1 MEIGRLFILATYNHF
16 SDSKS
21 NRNSIF
27 SGINTTTSTNTMRKL
42 ILLIFLIG
50 ILYTNSHSQNT
61 NHSFTL
67 SKSEF
72 LLDGKPFQIISGEIH
87 PARVPVEYWRHRIQ
101 MAKAMGCNTIA
112 AYIFWNYHESEP
124 GVFDF
129 QTGNHNIAAFI
140 RIVQE
145 EGMFLMLRPGPYVC
159 AEWDFGGLPSYLLR
173 IPDIK
178 VRCMDPRYTE
188 AVERYIK
195 TLALQVKDLQAT
207 KGGPIVMVQVEN
219 EYGSYGND
227 RTYMKWLQEVWKKS
241 GIEVPFYTSDGATP
255 FMLEAGSLPDAAI
268 GLDPAA
274 NASDFAEATKANPN
288 VPSFCS
294 ELYPGWLTHWGEKW
308 QRPDTA
314 GLIKDVK
321 WLMDNK
327 KSFNFYVIHGGTN
340 FGYWAG
346 ANAFSPTQYQPD
358 VTSYDYDAP
367 INEMGQATPKY
378 IALRNLLAKYQPAKH
393 KLPAIP
399 AAMPS
404 IEIPEISFTSSASV
418 WENLPEAIQT
428 AQPKPMEMFGQ
439 KAGFILYRTS
449 LIGHKKG
456 KLRITELHDYATIFV
471 DGKYIGKLDRA
482 KAENIIELPAS
493 TSANP
498 QLDILVEGMGRINF
512 AEYMIDRKG
521 ITERVSLNGMTLMNW
536 QVFTLPF
543 DESYVENLKF
553 TPATTSQ
560 HGNFFKSEFQLTATG
575 DTYIDVSQWEKGLVW
590 VNGHNLGRYWN
601 IGPQKEL
608 YCPAPWLKKGKNEIV
623 IFDMH
628 MLSPKTVKGTKKLSD

>member
-1 MEIGRLFILATYNHF
+1 M
-16 SDSKS
+16 SKFL
-21 NRNSIF
+21 IAF
-27 SGINTTTSTNTMRKL
+27 FLL
-42 ILLIFLIG
+42 ILPWFSMSQIK
-50 ILYTNSHSQNT
+50 SHSFKLEKT
-61 NHSFTL
+61 
-67 SKSEF
+67 EF
-72 LLDGKPFQIISGEIH
+72 LLDGKPFQIISGEMH
-87 PARVPVEYWRHRIQ
+87 PARIPVEYWRHRIQ

-129 QTGNHNIAAFI
+129 QTGNHNIAQFI

-145 EGMFLMLRPGPYVC
+145 EGMWLVLRPGPYVC

-195 TLALQVKDLQAT
+195 TLALQVRDFQVT
-207 KGGPIVMVQVEN
+207 KGGPILMVQVEN

-227 RTYMKWLQEVWKKS
+227 RIYMNWLKELWQKN
-241 GIEVPFYTSDGATP
+241 GIEVPFYTADGATP
-255 FMLEAGSLPDAAI
+255 YMLEAGSLPEAAI
-268 GLDPAA
+268 GLDPGVNQA
-274 NASDFAEATKANPN
+274 NFDQATKANPN

-308 QRPDTA
+308 QRPDTTE
-314 GLIKDVK
+314 LLKDVK

-378 IALRNLLAKYQPAKH
+378 FALRKLMSKYLPAKQ
-393 KLPAIP
+393 KMPAIP
-399 AAMPS
+399 APMPV
-404 IEIPEISFTSSASV
+404 IEIPEIKMTSSASV
-418 WENLPEAIQT
+418 WENLSEAIQS

-439 KAGFILYRTS
+439 KAGFILYRTK

-456 KLRITELHDYATIFV
+456 KLRITELHDYATIFL
-471 DGKYIGKLDRA
+471 DGKYIGKLDRS

-493 TSANP
+493 TTTNP

-536 QVFTLPF
+536 QIFTLPF
-543 DESYVENLKF
+543 DETYLEKLKF
-553 TPATTSQ
+553 TSGETNRP
-560 HGNFFKSEFQLTATG
+560 GNFFKGEFELTATG
-575 DTYIDVSQWEKGLVW
+575 DTYLDVSQWEKGVVW

-601 IGPQKEL
+601 IGPQKQL

-623 IFDMH
+623 VFDLH
-628 MLSPKTVKGTKKLSD
+628 QLSPKPVKGIKSME

>member
-1 MEIGRLFILATYNHF
+1 MNKILTT
-16 SDSKS
+16 
-21 NRNSIF
+21 ILL
-27 SGINTTTSTNTMRKL
+27 SGIFTLNL
-42 ILLIFLIG
+42 F
-50 ILYTNSHSQNT
+50 SQT
-61 NHSFTL
+61 GSHSFTL
-67 SKSEF
+67 SKNDF
-72 LLDGKPFQIISGEIH
+72 LLDGKPFQIISGEMH
-87 PARVPVEYWRHRIQ
+87 PARIPAEYWRHRIQ

-112 AYIFWNYHESEP
+112 AYVFWNYHESEP

-129 QTGNHNIAAFI
+129 QTENHNIARFI

-145 EGMFLMLRPGPYVC
+145 EGMWLLLRPGPYVC
-159 AEWDFGGLPSYLLR
+159 AEWDFGGLPSWLLS

-195 TLALQVKDLQAT
+195 SLALQVKKLQVT
-207 KGGPIVMVQVEN
+207 KGGPVLMVQVEN

-227 RTYMKWLQEVWKKS
+227 REYMKWLQRVWKEN
-241 GIEVPFYTSDGATP
+241 GIEVPFYTADGATP

-268 GLDPAA
+268 GLDPGVNAA
-274 NASDFAEATKANPN
+274 NFAQATHVNSN

-314 GLIKDVK
+314 SLLKNVK
-321 WLMDNK
+321 WLMDQK

-346 ANAFSPTQYQPD
+346 ANAFSPSQYQPD

-378 IALRNLLAKYQPAKH
+378 YALRNLLAQYQPARH
-393 KLPAIP
+393 QLPAIP
-399 AAMPS
+399 ASATV
-404 IEIPEISFTSSASV
+404 IEIPEIVCSSSASI
-418 WENLPEAIQT
+418 WENLPVAIPS

-439 KAGFILYRTS
+439 KGGFILYRTN

-471 DGKYIGKLDRA
+471 DGKYIGKLDRT
-482 KAENIIELPAS
+482 KAENLIDLPAS
-493 TSANP
+493 TNANP

-536 QVFTLPF
+536 QIYPLPF
-543 DESYVENLKF
+543 DESYLNNLKF
-553 TPATTSQ
+553 RSGEVTRP
-560 HGNFFKSEFQLTATG
+560 GNFFKGVFRLTISG
-575 DTYIDVSQWEKGLVW
+575 DTYLDMSQWEKGIVW
-590 VNGHNLGRYWN
+590 VNGHHLGRYWN
-601 IGPQKEL
+601 IGPQKRL
-608 YCPAPWLKKGKNEIV
+608 YCPAPWLKKGENEIV
-623 IFDMH
+623 IFDIH
-628 MLSPKTVKGTKKLSD
+628 QSTPKPVKGVKNME

>member
-1 MEIGRLFILATYNHF
+1 MNKFIL
-16 SDSKS
+16 
-21 NRNSIF
+21 SIF
-27 SGINTTTSTNTMRKL
+27 LSITLSVSL
-42 ILLIFLIG
+42 F
-50 ILYTNSHSQNT
+50 SQAKI
-61 NHSFTL
+61 HSFKL
-67 SKSEF
+67 EKSEF
-72 LLDGKPFQIISGEIH
+72 LLDGKPFQIISGEMH
-87 PARVPVEYWRHRIQ
+87 PARIPVEYWRQRIQ

-112 AYIFWNYHESEP
+112 AYVFWNYHESEP

-129 QTGNHNIAAFI
+129 QTGNHNIAQFI
-140 RIVQE
+140 KIVQE
-145 EGMFLMLRPGPYVC
+145 EGLFLILRPGPYVC
-159 AEWDFGGLPSYLLR
+159 AEWDFGGLPSYLLS

-188 AVERYIK
+188 AADRYIK
-195 TLALQVKDLQAT
+195 TLALQVKDLQVT
-207 KGGPIVMVQVEN
+207 KGGPILMVQAEN

-227 RTYMKWLQEVWKKS
+227 RTYMKWVQDVWKKN
-241 GIEVPFYTSDGATP
+241 GIEVPFYTADGATP
-255 FMLEAGSLPDAAI
+255 YMLEAGSLPDAAI
-268 GLDPAA
+268 GLDPGA
-274 NASDFAEATKANPN
+274 NAENFAEATKVNPN

-308 QRPDTA
+308 QRPDTTD
-314 GLIKDVK
+314 LLKDVK

-378 IALRNLLAKYQPAKH
+378 FALRNLLAKYLPPKQ

-399 AAMPS
+399 AAIPV
-404 IEIPEISFTSSASV
+404 IEIPEIKMTATASV
-418 WENLPEAIQT
+418 WDNLPVAIQSP
-428 AQPKPMEMFGQ
+428 QPKPMEMFGQ
-439 KAGFILYRTS
+439 KGGFILYRTK

-482 KAENIIELPAS
+482 QAENIIEIPESA
-493 TSANP
+493 SANP

-521 ITERVSLNGMTLMNW
+521 ITDRVSLNGMTLMDW
-536 QVFTLPF
+536 QIFTLPF
-543 DESYVENLKF
+543 DEKDVQNLKF
-553 TPATTSQ
+553 ASGENTKP
-560 HGNFFKSEFQLTATG
+560 GLFFKGEFELAVVG
-575 DTYIDVSQWEKGLVW
+575 DTYLDVSQWEKGVVW

-601 IGPQKEL
+601 IGPQKQL

-628 MLSPKTVKGTKKLSD
+628 LLAPKPVKGAKSME

>member
-1 MEIGRLFILATYNHF
+1 MNKFIL
-16 SDSKS
+16 
-21 NRNSIF
+21 SIF
-27 SGINTTTSTNTMRKL
+27 LSITLSVSL
-42 ILLIFLIG
+42 F
-50 ILYTNSHSQNT
+50 SQAKT
-61 NHSFTL
+61 HSFKL
-67 SKSEF
+67 EKSEF
-72 LLDGKPFQIISGEIH
+72 LLDGKLFQIISGEMH
-87 PARVPVEYWRHRIQ
+87 PARIPVEYWRQRIQ

-112 AYIFWNYHESEP
+112 AYVFWNYHESEP

-129 QTGNHNIAAFI
+129 QTGNHNIAQFI
-140 RIVQE
+140 KIVQE
-145 EGMFLMLRPGPYVC
+145 EGLFLILRPGPYVC
-159 AEWDFGGLPSYLLR
+159 AEWDFGGLPSYLLS

-188 AVERYIK
+188 AADRYIK
-195 TLALQVKDLQAT
+195 TLALQVKDLQVT
-207 KGGPIVMVQVEN
+207 KGGPILMVQAEN

-227 RTYMKWLQEVWKKS
+227 RTYMKWVQDVWKKN
-241 GIEVPFYTSDGATP
+241 GIEVPFYTADGATP

-268 GLDPAA
+268 GLDPGA
-274 NASDFAEATKANPN
+274 NAENFAEATKVNPN

-308 QRPDTA
+308 QRPDTTD
-314 GLIKDVK
+314 LLKDVK

-378 IALRNLLAKYQPAKH
+378 FALRNLLAKYLPPKQ

-399 AAMPS
+399 AAIPV
-404 IEIPEISFTSSASV
+404 IEVPEIKLTASASV
-418 WENLPEAIQT
+418 WDNLPVAIQSP
-428 AQPKPMEMFGQ
+428 QPKPMEMLGQ
-439 KAGFILYRTS
+439 KGGFILYRTK

-456 KLRITELHDYATIFV
+456 KLRITELHDYATVFV

-482 KAENIIELPAS
+482 KAENIIEIPESAS
-493 TSANP
+493 PNP

-521 ITERVSLNGMTLMNW
+521 ITDRVSLNGMTLMDW
-536 QVFTLPF
+536 QIFTLPF
-543 DESYVENLKF
+543 DETYVQNLKF
-553 TPATTSQ
+553 TSGENTRP
-560 HGNFFKSEFQLTATG
+560 GLFFKGEFELAVVG
-575 DTYIDVSQWEKGLVW
+575 DTYLDVSQWEKGVVW

-601 IGPQKEL
+601 IGPQKQL
-608 YCPAPWLKKGKNEIV
+608 YCPAPFLKKGKNEIV
-623 IFDMH
+623 IFDLH
-628 MLSPKTVKGTKKLSD
+628 QLEAKSVKGVKIMD

>member
-1 MEIGRLFILATYNHF
+1 M
-16 SDSKS
+16 
-21 NRNSIF
+21 NRV
-27 SGINTTTSTNTMRKL
+27 
-42 ILLIFLIG
+42 LIFIFCIG
-50 ILYTNSHSQNT
+50 FLNISLFAQVKT
-61 NHSFTL
+61 HSFKL
-67 SKSEF
+67 EKSEF
-72 LLDGKPFQIISGEIH
+72 LLDGKPFQIISGEMH
-87 PARVPVEYWRHRIQ
+87 PARIPAEYWRQRIQ

-112 AYIFWNYHESEP
+112 AYVFWNYHESEP

-129 QTGNHNIAAFI
+129 QTGNHNIAQFI

-145 EGMFLMLRPGPYVC
+145 EGLWLILRPGPYVC
-159 AEWDFGGLPSYLLR
+159 AEWDFGGLPSYLLS

-178 VRCMDPRYTE
+178 VRCMDARYTE
-188 AVERYIK
+188 AADRYIK
-195 TLALQVKDLQAT
+195 TLALQVKDLQVT

-227 RTYMKWLQEVWKKS
+227 RTYMKWVQDVWKKN
-241 GIEVPFYTSDGATP
+241 GIEVPFYTADGATP
-255 FMLEAGSLPDAAI
+255 FMLEAGSLSDAAI
-268 GLDPAA
+268 GLDPGA
-274 NASDFAEATKANPN
+274 NAGNFAEATKINPN

-308 QRPDTA
+308 QRPDTTD
-314 GLIKDVK
+314 LLKDVK

-378 IALRNLLAKYQPAKH
+378 YALRNLLAKYLPAKQ
-393 KLPAIP
+393 KLPAVP
-399 AAMPS
+399 AVFPV
-404 IEIPEISFTSSASV
+404 IEIPEIKLTASASV
-418 WENLPEAIQT
+418 WDNLPAAIQSP
-428 AQPKPMEMFGQ
+428 QPKPMEMSGQ
-439 KAGFILYRTS
+439 KGGFILYRTK

-456 KLRITELHDYATIFV
+456 KLRITELHDYATVFV

-498 QLDILVEGMGRINF
+498 QLDILVEGMGHINF

-521 ITERVSLNGMTLMNW
+521 ITDRVSLNGMTLMDW
-536 QVFTLPF
+536 QIFTLPF
-543 DESYVENLKF
+543 DETYVQNLKF
-553 TPATTSQ
+553 TSGEKTQPGT
-560 HGNFFKSEFQLTATG
+560 FFKGEFDLTTVG
-575 DTYIDVSQWEKGLVW
+575 DTYLDVSQWEKGVVW

-601 IGPQKEL
+601 IGPQKQL

-628 MLSPKTVKGTKKLSD
+628 QLSSKPVKGVKSME

>member
-1 MEIGRLFILATYNHF
+1 MNKFIF
-16 SDSKS
+16 
-21 NRNSIF
+21 SIF
-27 SGINTTTSTNTMRKL
+27 LSITLSFSLFGQAKT
-42 ILLIFLIG
+42 
-50 ILYTNSHSQNT
+50 
-61 NHSFTL
+61 HSFKL
-67 SKSEF
+67 EKSEF
-72 LLDGKPFQIISGEIH
+72 LLDGKPFQIISGEMH
-87 PARVPVEYWRHRIQ
+87 PARIPVEYWRQRVQ
-101 MAKAMGCNTIA
+101 MAKSMGCNTIA
-112 AYIFWNYHESEP
+112 AYVFWNYHESEP

-129 QTGNHNIAAFI
+129 QTGNHNIAQFI
-140 RIVQE
+140 KIVQE
-145 EGMFLMLRPGPYVC
+145 EGLFLILRPGPYVC
-159 AEWDFGGLPSYLLR
+159 AEWDFGGLPSYLLS

-188 AVERYIK
+188 AADRYIK
-195 TLALQVKDLQAT
+195 TLALQVKDLQVT
-207 KGGPIVMVQVEN
+207 KGGPILMVQAEN

-227 RTYMKWLQEVWKKS
+227 RTYMKWVQDVWKKN
-241 GIEVPFYTSDGATP
+241 GIEVPFYTADGATP

-268 GLDPAA
+268 GLDPGA
-274 NASDFAEATKANPN
+274 NVENFAEATKINPN

-308 QRPDTA
+308 QRPDTTE
-314 GLIKDVK
+314 LLTDVK

-378 IALRNLLAKYQPAKH
+378 FALRNLLAKYLPPKQ

-399 AAMPS
+399 AAIPI
-404 IEIPEISFTSSASV
+404 IEIPEIAMTETASV
-418 WENLPEAIQT
+418 WDNLPVAIQSP
-428 AQPKPMEMFGQ
+428 QPKPMEMLGQ
-439 KAGFILYRTS
+439 KGGFILYRTK

-456 KLRITELHDYATIFV
+456 KLRITELHDYATVFV

-482 KAENIIELPAS
+482 KAENVIEIPESAS
-493 TSANP
+493 TNP

-521 ITERVSLNGMTLMNW
+521 ITDRVSLNGMTLMDW
-536 QVFTLPF
+536 QIFTLPF
-543 DESYVENLKF
+543 DEKDVQNLKF
-553 TPATTSQ
+553 TSGEITRPGA
-560 HGNFFKSEFQLTATG
+560 FFKGEFDLATTG
-575 DTYIDVSQWEKGLVW
+575 DTYLDVSQWEKGVVW

-601 IGPQKEL
+601 IGPQKQL

-628 MLSPKTVKGTKKLSD
+628 LLAPKPVKGVKSME

>member
-1 MEIGRLFILATYNHF
+1 MKIR
-16 SDSKS
+16 S
-21 NRNSIF
+21 
-27 SGINTTTSTNTMRKL
+27 
-42 ILLIFLIG
+42 LLIILIC
-50 ILYTNSHSQNT
+50 ILSVSAWSQER

-67 SKSEF
+67 AKTEF
-72 LLDGKPFQIISGEIH
+72 LLDGKPFQIISGEMH
-87 PARVPVEYWRHRIQ
+87 PARIPVEYWRHRIK

-159 AEWDFGGLPSYLLR
+159 AEWEFGGLPSYLLR

-195 TLALQVKDLQAT
+195 ILALQVKELQVT

-219 EYGSYGND
+219 EYGSFGND
-227 RTYMKWLQEVWKKS
+227 RTYMKWLEKVWKEN

-274 NASDFAEATKANPN
+274 SKSDFAEATKANPN

-314 GLIKDVK
+314 SLIKDVK

-346 ANAFSPTQYQPD
+346 ANAFSPTEYQPD

-367 INEMGQATPKY
+367 INEIGQATPKY
-378 IALRNLLAKYQPAKH
+378 ITLRNLLAKYMPAKQ

-399 AAMPS
+399 APMPV

-418 WENLPEAIQT
+418 WDNLPEAILT

-471 DGKYIGKLDRA
+471 DGKYVGKLDRT

-521 ITERVSLNGMTLMNW
+521 ITERVSLNGMTLMSW

-543 DESYVENLKF
+543 NETYVENLKF
-553 TPATTSQ
+553 TPKASSQ
-560 HGNFFKSEFQLTATG
+560 PGNFFKAEFQLTATG

-623 IFDMH
+623 VFDMH
-628 MLSPKTVKGTKKLSD
+628 LLIPKTIKGVRNLQ

>member
-1 MEIGRLFILATYNHF
+1 MKIR
-16 SDSKS
+16 S
-21 NRNSIF
+21 
-27 SGINTTTSTNTMRKL
+27 
-42 ILLIFLIG
+42 LLIILIC
-50 ILYTNSHSQNT
+50 ILSVSAWSQEK

-67 SKSEF
+67 AKTEF
-72 LLDGKPFQIISGEIH
+72 LLDGKPFQIISGEMH
-87 PARVPVEYWRHRIQ
+87 PARIPVEYWRHRIK

-159 AEWDFGGLPSYLLR
+159 AEWEFGGLPSYLLQ

-195 TLALQVKDLQAT
+195 ILALQVKELQVT

-219 EYGSYGND
+219 EYGSFGND
-227 RTYMKWLQEVWKKS
+227 RTYMKWLEKVWKEN

-274 NASDFAEATKANPN
+274 SKSDFAEATKANPN

-314 GLIKDVK
+314 SLIKDVK

-346 ANAFSPTQYQPD
+346 ANAFSPTEYQPD

-367 INEMGQATPKY
+367 INEIGQATPKY
-378 IALRNLLAKYQPAKH
+378 ITLRNLLAKYMPAKQ

-399 AAMPS
+399 APMPV

-418 WENLPEAIQT
+418 WDNLPEAILT

-471 DGKYIGKLDRA
+471 DGKYVGKLDRT

-543 DESYVENLKF
+543 NETYVENLKF
-553 TPATTSQ
+553 TPKASSQ
-560 HGNFFKSEFQLTATG
+560 PGNFFKAEFQLTATG

-623 IFDMH
+623 VFDMH
-628 MLSPKTVKGTKKLSD
+628 LLIPKTIKGVRNLQ

>member
-1 MEIGRLFILATYNHF
+1 MMKLY
-16 SDSKS
+16 
-21 NRNSIF
+21 SI
-27 SGINTTTSTNTMRKL
+27 L
-42 ILLIFLIG
+42 ILLALPLFGL
-50 ILYTNSHSQNT
+50 SQGKV
-61 NHSFTL
+61 HSFKL
-67 SKSEF
+67 EKSEF
-72 LLDGKPFQIISGEIH
+72 LLDGKPFQMISGEIH
-87 PARVPVEYWRHRIQ
+87 PARIPVEYWRHRIQ

-112 AYIFWNYHESEP
+112 AYVFWNYHEVEP

-129 QTGNHNIAAFI
+129 QTGNHNIARFI
-140 RIVQE
+140 QIVQE
-145 EGMFLMLRPGPYVC
+145 EGLFLMLRPGPYVC
-159 AEWDFGGLPSYLLR
+159 AEWDFGGLPSYLLS

-195 TLALQVKDLQAT
+195 TLALQVNGLQVT

-227 RTYMKWLQEVWKKS
+227 RTYMKWVQEVWKKS
-241 GIEVPFYTSDGATP
+241 GIEVPFYTADGATP

-268 GLDPAA
+268 GLDPGA
-274 NASDFAEATKANPN
+274 NASNFAEATKANPN

-308 QRPDTA
+308 QRPDTTE
-314 GLIKDVK
+314 LIKDVK

-346 ANAFSPTQYQPD
+346 ANSFSPTQYQPD

-378 IALRNLLAKYQPAKH
+378 DALRKVMAKYLPAKQ
-393 KLPAIP
+393 KLPAVP
-399 AAMPS
+399 APMPV
-404 IEIPEISFTSSASV
+404 IEIPEINLSASASV
-418 WENLPEAIQT
+418 WENLPAAIQSP
-428 AQPKPMEMFGQ
+428 QPKPMEMFGQ
-439 KAGFILYRTS
+439 KGGFILYRTK

-456 KLRITELHDYATIFV
+456 KLRITELHDYATVFV

-521 ITERVSLNGMTLMNW
+521 ITDRVSLNGMTLMDW
-536 QVFTLPF
+536 QIFTLPF
-543 DESYVENLKF
+543 DENYLQNLKF
-553 TPATTSQ
+553 TSGEASRPGT
-560 HGNFFKSEFQLTATG
+560 FFKGEFELAATG
-575 DTYIDVSQWEKGLVW
+575 DTYLDVSQWEKGVVW

-601 IGPQKEL
+601 IGPQKQL
-608 YCPAPWLKKGKNEIV
+608 YCPAPFLKKGKNEII
-623 IFDMH
+623 IFDLH
-628 MLSPKTVKGTKKLSD
+628 QLSPKPVQGVKDME